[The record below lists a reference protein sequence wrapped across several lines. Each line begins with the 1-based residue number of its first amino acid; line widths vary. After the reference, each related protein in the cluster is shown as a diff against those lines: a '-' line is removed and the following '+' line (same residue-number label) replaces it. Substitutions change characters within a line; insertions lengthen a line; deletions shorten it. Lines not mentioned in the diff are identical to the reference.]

1 MCGIVGYIGGQQASP
16 IILEGLKKLEYRGYD
31 SAGIATLGDGD
42 SAIRRSQGKLINLEN
57 ILRDQP
63 LAGTVGIGHTRWA
76 THGRPSEIN
85 AHPHKAGPVIL
96 VHNGIIENYLQL
108 KEQLKKAGHTFK
120 SETDTEVIAHL
131 IEQALKAEDDFEK
144 AVRQT
149 LAQLRGAYAVCILNE
164 KDPGCL
170 IAAKL
175 GSPMM
180 PDQPFAQRVA
190 APDEN
195 ADLSVMVA
203 KVEARLT
210 DHPDDG
216 LGWGTI
222 APVYLSIGRYDD
234 AVKAFGNALRLVG
247 ESADLRSGLGEAKMA
262 AADGIVTADALAD
275 FEKAFA
281 RDPKNERAQYY
292 RAMAAEQDG
301 DKPRALILYRAL
313 LETLPPDSEPGQ
325 LVTARIAALSGEQA
339 KPVFDPNAGQS
350 AMIRSM
356 VERLD
361 ARLSSDGSD
370 LEGWLKLMR
379 AYQVLGDG
387 QKASDTYSKAK
398 IAKAADGDALD
409 KLSAAA
415 KELGIAN

>member
-1 MCGIVGYIGGQQASP
+1 MIWLLIAS
-16 IILEGLKKLEYRGYD
+16 LTGLVVLGLLWPLAQPVEDSRNVDDGDFYRGQLQE
-31 SAGIATLGDGD
+31 I
-42 SAIRRSQGKLINLEN
+42 E
-57 ILRDQP
+57 RDRARGLLDAQ
-63 LAGTVGIGHTRWA
+63 
-76 THGRPSEIN
+76 S
-85 AHPHKAGPVIL
+85 
-96 VHNGIIENYLQL
+96 
-108 KEQLKKAGHTFK
+108 
-120 SETDTEVIAHL
+120 
-131 IEQALKAEDDFEK
+131 AEDAKTE
-144 AVRQT
+144 AAR
-149 LAQLRGAYAVCILNE
+149 R
-164 KDPGCL
+164 L
-170 IAAKL
+170 IAANKNSELPPDRQSMTARRKIASLIALIGVPVLAISIYAKL

-387 QKASDTYSKAK
+387 QKASDTYSKDK